1 MNTKFHLTY
10 LSGGD
15 AYFGP
20 NYGGA
25 TVNTVTRPGFANQCT
40 NLGRLFKQMTF
51 NVDLENHVI
60 ASVLQDKVGVD
71 AAARDALKAHP
82 DLVATW
88 LNGVTTANG
97 GNGLEA
103 VNRALAAH

>member
-1 MNTKFHLTY
+1 MNTEFHLTY

-25 TVNTVTRPGFANQCT
+25 TVNTVTRTGYADQCG

-51 NVDLENHVI
+51 NVDLENKII
-60 ASVLQDKVGVD
+60 ANVLQNKVNVNT
-71 AAARDALKAHP
+71 AARDALKANP
-82 DLVATW
+82 QLLGPW
-88 LNGVTTANG
+88 LEGVTTVSGAS
-97 GNGLEA
+97 GLQA
-103 VNRALAAH
+103 VTSALANH